1 MKWNNWWTWSVRHE
15 IFITCMKLAWNWTRN
30 EIETSVHKIPERER
44 AAGRRLL
51 HSRRLWS
58 RNNSQWLVPRCLPNS
73 VSPPCCPPFFSSSSS
88 SLPQRRCEPPV
99 PQHLSTH
106 LIVRPLLSN
115 THNGIFYLSKHMHA
129 FLPWLCPELA
139 LAACMCATRGCGKSE
154 TTLPLTWTAV
164 CAAGRPAGCYFAP
177 FTASR
182 SWTAVKKIKNHLK
195 KEEEN
200 ARWRK
205 NVRVRCV
212 AFRFFNSCYSSP
224 IIFCVKTNQQE

>member
-1 MKWNNWWTWSVRHE
+1 MVVRNW
-15 IFITCMKLAWNWTRN
+15 KRN

-73 VSPPCCPPFFSSSSS
+73 VSPPRCPPFFSSSSS

-115 THNGIFYLSKHMHA
+115 THNGIFLFIETHA
-129 FLPWLCPELA
+129 CLPSLA
-139 LAACMCATRGCGKSE
+139 LPSSTACMCATPLWE

-164 CAAGRPAGCYFAP
+164 CARQTARPAGCYFAP
-177 FTASR
+177 FTAS
-182 SWTAVKKIKNHLK
+182 SLDYCGEKEAEPLEKIGRAWAEGKC
-195 KEEEN
+195 
-200 ARWRK
+200 ARQ
-205 NVRVRCV
+205 VC
-212 AFRFFNSCYSSP
+212 RFGNF
-224 IIFCVKTNQQE
+224 